1 MNEKAK
7 EEMNR
12 WENEAREIEWI
23 WLENLRILEEKERKI
38 WMEEERLER
47 EWEIWRREKEMQQM
61 REMQEKDWNRKER
74 ELMEKE
80 LEMEKNRLRE
90 QDRLWMIE
98 LE

>member
-61 REMQEKDWNRKER
+61 REM
-74 ELMEKE
+74 
-80 LEMEKNRLRE
+80 
-90 QDRLWMIE
+90 
-98 LE
+98 